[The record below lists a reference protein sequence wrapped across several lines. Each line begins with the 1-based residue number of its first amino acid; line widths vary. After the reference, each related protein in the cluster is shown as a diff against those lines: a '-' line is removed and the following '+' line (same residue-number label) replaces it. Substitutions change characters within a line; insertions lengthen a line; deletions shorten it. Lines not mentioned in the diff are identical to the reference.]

1 MYKRPAYHLLSF
13 DIISGDFE
21 TFDFTNPHVCHG
33 GKGGGGTNTVTQQSS
48 PPPEIMAAYQQAL
61 GNAQTA
67 SSAPLQQYTGQTV
80 AGFTPDQL
88 SAFGTINGAQGAAQ
102 PFIQGAQNLIQQ
114 GTQPLW
120 NGVQQFSPDAVN
132 QYASPYTSQVLNAQ
146 TALEQNQDAQQQAA
160 LQGNTISSG
169 AWGGDRAGVASAI
182 LSGQQAL
189 ANNSTNANILNTGY
203 NNAVGEFNTQQQ
215 AQLGANEAN
224 SYLNQQGAFGLA
236 NLGNEALGTQLQGA
250 SAQLQSGATQQQ
262 LAQENLNVPY
272 QNFLQQQAYPFQTAQ
287 YYANIAEGLGGASGG
302 TGTTTSPGPSTAS
315 QIGGLGLG
323 GLGLYGLGSAAGL
336 FGGST
341 AAAGSGAV
349 GGAFG
354 NLFTAAL
361 AAARGGRIN
370 KYASGGGVS
379 ADIPDLSV
387 SFIPQSSNG
396 RNGAGPPRA
405 PSAAPSDQGSVLQNI
420 PLMTNIGNLLH
431 KINSPG
437 TSATP
442 SPASSFGGLGTVIQG
457 TTNADS
463 APPLNLSGTGNS
475 GNALDLSTLDL
486 NKLGETT
493 IGPFNRGGRA
503 GYSGGGSVLTDI
515 LSGLGDVAGL
525 FMGDPMLGD
534 QLSGMTGNPG
544 VGSQFMSGKLF
555 TRGGAAHYDDG
566 GAVGGMSPMSSQNAS
581 QQNPT
586 ASSNL
591 NTMTPEQLQQLVM
604 RLPIGSQQAQAAAAV
619 LQQKRAMPN
628 VGAHATGGFGAQAP
642 TMARGGALGFD
653 DGGDVPP
660 PDQDA
665 LDRALAAQTEIDQD
679 VGTPDVPQVQMSA
692 LAPPP
697 SMTTAP
703 EAMGSARP
711 VMTAS
716 AQSPSAAPQSA
727 PAERAAANPW
737 LALANAGFAMAAGNS
752 PYAAQNIGRGA
763 MEGIS
768 NYQQQQKEADTVNQ
782 SADRLLQEAK
792 QHKDAIA
799 LEQQKADEQKTYQQG
814 ELGIRQKQL
823 DQGKFIPVADVLGGK
838 SIYNTATGTF
848 VSPPESGASSATPGG
863 GPAVSIQNAYKAP
876 EGPDGKPLVGD
887 PYLATVPSQIA
898 ETAREFLAGA
908 RPPPSGT
915 AARNPILNAGF
926 SAAIHA
932 DKNFAQTAATRYNTL
947 QDFRKD
953 KTTTA
958 FNVATGHL
966 ALLSQLADAM
976 DNGDVKQINA
986 VSNRAQTE
994 LGLSSAPTNMDALK
1008 QLVSGEIVKATT
1020 GAAGALGDRDTIQ
1033 HNIGTANSPKLIKDA
1048 IHQVYLPAI
1057 KSQLEGIEK
1066 RYESGSGLSNYRE
1079 NYLLPQTREILG
1091 LGAGN
1096 AGSASSGIPPADQRV
1111 KGQIYTNANG
1121 HSGMWTG
1128 TGWAMQ

>member
-848 VSPPESGASSATPGG
+848 VSPPESGIVSGAPGAASM
-863 GPAVSIQNAYKAP
+863 SIQNAYKAP
-876 EGPDGKPLVGD
+876 AGPDGKPLSGD
-887 PYLATVPSQIA
+887 AYLATLPPQIA
-898 ETAREFLAGA
+898 ATAKQIADGDIAPISGMGMKIPALIAA
-908 RPPPSGT
+908 QNAAKIYDPSWNGRRYAEIKQFDT
-915 AARNPILNAGF
+915 GPQGN
-926 SAAIHA
+926 
-932 DKNFAQTAATRYNTL
+932 TTR
-947 QDFRKD
+947 
-953 KTTTA
+953 A

-966 ALLSQLADAM
+966 ALMSQLADAL
-976 DNGDVKQINA
+976 DSGDVKQVNLTA
-986 VSNRAQTE
+986 NRLQTE
-994 LGLSSAPTNMDALK
+994 LGLSSAPTNFDALR
-1008 QLVSGEIVKATT
+1008 QLVSGEVVKATT
-1020 GAAGALGDRDTIQ
+1020 GSAGALGDREEIQ
-1033 HNIGTANSPKLIKDA
+1033 SNIDKANSPTLIKDA
-1048 IHQVYLPAI
+1048 IGKVYLPAM
-1057 KSQLEGIEK
+1057 KSQLEGLEK
-1066 RYESGSGLSNYRE
+1066 QYESGTGLKNYRE
-1079 NYLLPQTREILG
+1079 KYLLPQAQQALG

-1096 AGSASSGIPPADQRV
+1096 AGSASGIPPADQRV